1 MGTPTI
7 SRETPVGRR
16 TNHQVV
22 TWLENETSEL
32 LGEVQAQE
40 FWSVITAQDT
50 DPAFAKAI
58 MREVYHEIVG
68 YQPHVIE
75 AAIATIGQM
84 PRSMNPR
91 LVKSMLAHQAD
102 EFDHGQMAFRDLIG
116 LGVAEEEIR
125 HRRITPEAFA
135 VASVWWMIVQARDP
149 FAYLGA
155 LYLFEGLTP
164 TVTQLVKTKLLSKGL
179 TADSL
184 SYIEFHST
192 EDVKHANLVHFLI
205 SEVASAYPESVNS
218 IKHGFQCFRA
228 VYPIPLWRAAFLRA
242 RRGKV
247 DQEQEDRLAANSFTI

>member
-1 MGTPTI
+1 METLTT
-7 SRETPVGRR
+7 SREVLTGRR
-16 TNHQVV
+16 TKHQIVS
-22 TWLENETSEL
+22 WLENETSDL
-32 LGEVQAQE
+32 LREVQTQE
-40 FWSVITAQDT
+40 FWSVITSQDT

-75 AAIATIGQM
+75 AAIAAIGQM

-102 EFDHGQMAFRDLIG
+102 EFDHGEMAFRDLIG
-116 LGVAEEEIR
+116 LGVSEREIQQ
-125 HRRITPEAFA
+125 RRISAEAFA
-135 VASVWWMIVQARDP
+135 VAGVWWMIAQARDP

-164 TVTQLVKTKLLSKGL
+164 TVTQLVKEKLLSKGL
-179 TADSL
+179 TEDSL

-205 SEVASAYPESVNS
+205 SEVALAYPESVS
-218 IKHGFQCFRA
+218 SMKHGFRCFRA
-228 VYPIPLWRAAFLRA
+228 VYPIPLWRAAFERA

-247 DQEQEDRLAANSFTI
+247 NPAQEHRVAVDSSTI